1 MANTTYLNNIDTD
14 KVDILLKETDENVE
28 YFTNVS
34 SSVIQAYASNLDD
47 IMKNIYVDIISN
59 EYAEYSCLERYYLEL
74 TNLLYFMGDKLE
86 EVGIKDDLS
95 KAAAKEVYNKAYLD
109 NQIKDVEKKNKTTVA
124 ENQAVAEESSKYENT
139 VNFIYSRVYKQLK
152 YKIDAAYEMV
162 NTLKKIITKRIQDES
177 LQAIQPKGSV

>member
-1 MANTTYLNNIDTD
+1 MANVTYLNNIDTQ
-14 KVDILLKETDENVE
+14 KVDALLKDTDNNVE
-28 YFTNVS
+28 YFTSVS
-34 SSVIQAYASNLDD
+34 NSVIEAYATDLDN
-47 IMKNIYVDIISN
+47 IMKSIYKDIISKDEV
-59 EYAEYSCLERYYLEL
+59 EYPCLERYYLEL

-124 ENQAVAEESSKYENT
+124 ENQAVAEEYSKYEST

-177 LQAIQPKGSV
+177 LQYMQPKGSV